1 MVGSEPGGLDGG
13 ALALLAGQQV
23 EHGATEQQRVGGL
36 GREGGDGALAQPPL
50 GPLRMRRWMRG
61 AWFVEGGAQWLS
73 GQTRHVRPAVARR
86 LREGGAPAFPPK
98 PADALLLGGT
108 VFDLLAREE
117 GERAAVEAA
126 RLGADHLLAD
136 GFHGRGVRRTEDA
149 WRSHL
154 TRIADAGAAPTR
166 RRS

>member
-1 MVGSEPGGLDGG
+1 M
-13 ALALLAGQQV
+13 
-23 EHGATEQQRVGGL
+23 
-36 GREGGDGALAQPPL
+36 
-50 GPLRMRRWMRG
+50 
-61 AWFVEGGAQWLS
+61 EGGAQWLS

-126 RLGADHLLAD
+126 RAGADHLLAD

-154 TRIADAGAAPTR
+154 TRITDAGAAPTR